1 MYVQTVNIRINRQV
15 TLIPT
20 EYKQKPN
27 ETIYDKRIRK
37 GQEPKREDI
46 WRYKKTLSNGIKKSI
61 WHNQCTL

>member
-46 WRYKKTLSNGIKKSI
+46 
-61 WHNQCTL
+61 